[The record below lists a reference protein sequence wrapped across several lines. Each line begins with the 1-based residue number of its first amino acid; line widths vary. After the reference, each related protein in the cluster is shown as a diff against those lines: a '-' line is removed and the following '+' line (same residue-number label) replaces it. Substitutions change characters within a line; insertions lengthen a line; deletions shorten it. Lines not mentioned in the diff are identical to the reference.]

1 MLSDVPSNAWEMLA
15 GRTTGPLT
23 LRLILQP
30 TMAALLGIRAGLK
43 DAKEGRR
50 PYLASIF
57 QTKDARKNLIREGWK
72 HVRKVALM
80 AFLID
85 AVYQVIV
92 FHWIYVIQSVVVA
105 IVLAILPYILVR
117 GLTTRA
123 VGGDRGGERAS

>member
-1 MLSDVPSNAWEMLA
+1 MSNMVGSAWEMLA
-15 GRTTGPLT
+15 GRSTGPLT

-43 DAKEGRR
+43 DAKEGRT
-50 PYLASIF
+50 PYLWTIIKARD
-57 QTKDARKNLIREGWK
+57 TRKDLIREGWK
-72 HVRKVALM
+72 HVRKVSLM

-92 FHWIYVIQSVVVA
+92 FHWIYVFQAVAVA
-105 IVLAILPYILVR
+105 IVLAILPYIAVR

-123 VGGDRGGERAS
+123 VGGERASR

>member
-1 MLSDVPSNAWEMLA
+1 MSNVLGSAWEMLA

-30 TMAALLGIRAGLK
+30 TMAAILGIRAGLK
-43 DAKEGRR
+43 DAKEGRT
-50 PYLASIF
+50 PYLWTIF
-57 QTKDARKNLIREGWK
+57 KAHDTRKDLIQEGWK
-72 HVRKVALM
+72 HVRKVSLM

-92 FHWIYVIQSVVVA
+92 FHWIYVIQAAVVA
-105 IVLAILPYILVR
+105 IVLAILPYIAVR

-123 VGGDRGGERAS
+123 VGGERAK

>member
-43 DAKEGRR
+43 DAKEGRT

-57 QTKDARKNLIREGWK
+57 QTKDARKNLIQEGWK
-72 HVRKVALM
+72 QVRKVALM

>member
-1 MLSDVPSNAWEMLA
+1 MSNVVGSAWDMLA

-30 TMAALLGIRAGLK
+30 TMAAILGIRAGLQ
-43 DAKEGRR
+43 DAKAGRT
-50 PYLASIF
+50 PYLWTIIKAKSLR
-57 QTKDARKNLIREGWK
+57 KDLLREGWK
-72 HVRKVALM
+72 DVRKVALM

-92 FHWIYVIQSVVVA
+92 FHWIYVIQAAVVA
-105 IVLAILPYILVR
+105 IVLAILPYIIVR

-123 VGGDRGGERAS
+123 IGGERGERAG